1 MKSMTFYLLLY
12 LRPLAKTVLSVVCR
26 LFSLLSVITL
36 IAVFLND
43 FLVEYLLTAAIFFA
57 VSLGALVLQ
66 EKYTTL
72 LLKLQP
78 DDTEYTFH
86 S

>member
-1 MKSMTFYLLLY
+1 MKSITFYLLLY
-12 LRPLAKTVLSVVCR
+12 LHPLAKTVLSIVCR
-26 LFSLLSVITL
+26 VFSLLSVITL
-36 IAVFLND
+36 IAIFLND
-43 FLVEYLLTAAIFFA
+43 FSMEYLLTAAIFFTVA
-57 VSLGALVLQ
+57 LCALVLQ

-78 DDTEYTFH
+78 DDTEYTFY

>member
-1 MKSMTFYLLLY
+1 
-12 LRPLAKTVLSVVCR
+12 
-26 LFSLLSVITL
+26 
-36 IAVFLND
+36 
-43 FLVEYLLTAAIFFA
+43 LTAAIFFT
-57 VSLGALVLQ
+57 VSLCALVLQ

-78 DDTEYTFH
+78 DDTEYTFY

>member
-1 MKSMTFYLLLY
+1 MKSVTFYLLLY
-12 LRPLAKTVLSVVCR
+12 LHPLAKTVLSIVCR
-26 LFSLLSVITL
+26 VFSLFSAITL
-36 IAVFLND
+36 IAIFFND
-43 FLVEYLLTAAIFFA
+43 FSMEYLLTAAIFFT
-57 VSLGALVLQ
+57 VSLCALVLQ

-78 DDTEYTFH
+78 DDTEYTFY

>member
-1 MKSMTFYLLLY
+1 MKNITFYFLFY
-12 LRPLAKTVLSVVCR
+12 LHPLAKTVLSIVRRVFS
-26 LFSLLSVITL
+26 LFSAITL
-36 IAVFLND
+36 IAIFFND
-43 FLVEYLLTAAIFFA
+43 FSMEYLLTAAIFFT
-57 VSLGALVLQ
+57 VSLCALILQ

-78 DDTEYTFH
+78 DDTEYTFY

>member
-1 MKSMTFYLLLY
+1 MKSITFYLLLY

-26 LFSLLSVITL
+26 VFSLLSVITL
-36 IAVFLND
+36 IAMFLND
-43 FLVEYLLTAAIFFA
+43 FLFEYLLTAAIFFT